1 MTPKSISDF
10 KLIPFPP
17 NSKSSSRKRRGEGE
31 KKKKQKEKNAVDSL
45 KFPEAR
51 AKKYREKH

>member
-1 MTPKSISDF
+1 MTQKSNSDF

-17 NSKSSSRKRRGEGE
+17 NSKSSSRKRR
-31 KKKKQKEKNAVDSL
+31 KKKKAKRKKPVDSL
-45 KFPEAR
+45 TFPEAR